1 MSSPYYRYF
10 MGLDLGQARDY
21 TALAIV
27 EEPIWVDPSWARPW
41 PKEWGEKPSAPTGW
55 VSPASMRPSDV
66 EDAIGR
72 ALERGRP
79 PNPPLFVRHLER
91 FELGTRYPDI
101 VERVKEIVYKPP
113 VTHARGVLLIDK
125 TGVGA
130 SVLDSF
136 NHAGVGANAITIH
149 GGSEVTRDP
158 QRAGFR
164 VPKKDLVSTVQM
176 LLQSGR
182 LKIAEALP
190 EAATLKAE
198 LLNFRAKINP
208 ETAHASFEH
217 WREGDHD
224 DLVLATAMA
233 CWFREHWFQ
242 MLERNYADEARHGIG
257 GIM

>member
-1 MSSPYYRYF
+1 MNQDFHYYV
-10 MGLDLGQARDY
+10 GLDLGQARDY
-21 TALAIV
+21 TAISVV
-27 EEPIWVDPSWARPW
+27 EEPVWVDPSWVNRWAP
-41 PKEWGEKPSAPTGW
+41 EWNQAPEPSGW
-55 VSPASMRPSDV
+55 VSPARMRPADLQYAT
-66 EDAIGR
+66 DR
-72 ALERGRP
+72 AVERGRP

-91 FELGTRYPDI
+91 FELGTRYPD
-101 VERVKEIVYKPP
+101 VVDRVGELAAKPP
-113 VTHARGVLLIDK
+113 IKHCRAIMLVDK

-136 NHAGVGANAITIH
+136 DHAGVGANAITIH

-164 VPKKDLVSTVQM
+164 VPKKDLVSAVQV

-233 CWFREHWFQ
+233 CWFREFYYRK
-242 MLERNYADEARHGIG
+242 LERVYAEDVRLQRG
-257 GIM
+257 GGVV